1 MEITKEKFDRYE
13 LVRESGRYNMIMD
26 AIHAMAA
33 ANLTRDEYMEI
44 LKNHAQ
50 YREKFYEQ

>member
-13 LVRESGRYNMIMD
+13 SVREGGQYNMIMD
-26 AIHAMAA
+26 AVHAMAA
-33 ANLTRDEYMEI
+33 ANLTREEYLEV

-50 YREKFYEQ
+50 YREKFYSQ

>member
-13 LVRESGRYNMIMD
+13 SVRESGRYNMIME

-33 ANLTRDEYMEI
+33 ANLTRDEYLEI